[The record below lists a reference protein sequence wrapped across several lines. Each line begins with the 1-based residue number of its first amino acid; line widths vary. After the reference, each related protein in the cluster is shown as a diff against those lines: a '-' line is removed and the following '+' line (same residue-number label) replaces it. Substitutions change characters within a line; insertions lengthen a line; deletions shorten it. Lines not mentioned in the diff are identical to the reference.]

1 MAKAWRSG
9 LSVLFPTRG
18 AVAIAAFVCLIA
30 PVTVLALQI
39 NDNPKFSPIDE
50 AAHFDY
56 VDRVADL
63 SIPRQGQPLLN
74 STLREIACQG
84 NALDLKVPPCDS
96 KHFRADKFPGSS
108 QYEAQQP
115 PPYYMAAVPLRW
127 VTENI
132 FRIDNKLDAT
142 RAVNIFWFVAGLLMI
157 WAAGRVMDIDPL
169 ALGAG
174 ILLLA
179 MAPVVIYTMST
190 VSNDNTGIFAGGL
203 VAFVAALASRHDR
216 RRMWIALL
224 LTGFVVVFLKT
235 TNLFPVAAVS
245 ALFAVSAITK
255 RADGEGWMA
264 TARRWL
270 RDGGALLT
278 GGIAS
283 AGIWTL
289 IHRSLALIDL
299 KSEPTF
305 GILRGTPHTP
315 GLLLR
320 EATTVLSP
328 LTGSFVSPGTLGQD
342 VQIPLQALLGFLI
355 IGGALTGL
363 FVTPRRWSHTLGLI
377 AVPMLYAGA
386 VLFGG
391 GLVINYGIDPGLS
404 GRYGVSMVP
413 LIVLVIAANLAG
425 RWAKGAVALLGFAL
439 FATSF
444 AVMVW

>member
-1 MAKAWRSG
+1 VAKRWSSR
-9 LSVLFPTRG
+9 LSVLFPNRS
-18 AVAIAAFVCLIA
+18 ALAIAAFVCVIA

-39 NDNPKFSPIDE
+39 NENHKFSPIDE

-56 VDRVADL
+56 VDRVGDF

-84 NALDLKVPPCDS
+84 NALDVKVPPCDS
-96 KHFRADKFPGSS
+96 AHFRADKFPGSS

-127 VTENI
+127 VTENV

-142 RAVNIFWFVAGLLMI
+142 RAVNIFWFVAALLMI
-157 WAAGRVMDIDPL
+157 WAAGRLMDIDPL

-203 VAFVAALASRHDR
+203 VALVAAFASRHDR

-224 LTGFVVVFLKT
+224 ATGFAVVFLKT

-255 RADGEGWMA
+255 RADGEQWLA
-264 TARRWL
+264 TVRRWL
-270 RDGGALLT
+270 RDGGALLA

-283 AGIWTL
+283 AGIWTV

-299 KSEPTF
+299 KTEPTF
-305 GILRGTPHTP
+305 GVLRGGPHTP
-315 GLLLR
+315 GLVLR
-320 EATTVLSP
+320 EAATILSP
-328 LTGSFVSPGTLGQD
+328 LTGSFVSQGTLGQD
-342 VQIPLQALLGFLI
+342 VQVPLFTLLGFVI
-355 IGGALTGL
+355 IGGAIAGL

-377 AVPMLYAGA
+377 AVPTLYAGG
-386 VLFGG
+386 VLFGF
-391 GLVINYGIDPGLS
+391 GLVINYRIDPGLS

-425 RWAKGAVALLGFAL
+425 RWAKGAVALFGFAL
-439 FATSF
+439 FAVTF